1 MSPVTLHPDEM
12 INSTRAARELPRLL
26 NELEKG
32 KRWFILRNNRLS
44 GVLIGLTE
52 YEIAMRPAPTL
63 SKAHAYWELLSGI
76 IEVEAVMAR
85 CEGNRHRL
93 WTVVDRVDD
102 ATRDAIYWQ
111 EWALMERYPDV
122 DFDFHILE
130 RRGRPLDT
138 L

>member
-1 MSPVTLHPDEM
+1 
-12 INSTRAARELPRLL
+12 
-26 NELEKG
+26 
-32 KRWFILRNNRLS
+32 
-44 GVLIGLTE
+44 
-52 YEIAMRPAPTL
+52 
-63 SKAHAYWELLSGI
+63 
-76 IEVEAVMAR
+76 MAR
-85 CEGNRHRL
+85 REGNRHRL

-138 L
+138 FLSLADMDVFLRRSVQKGIHAQ